1 MEVIVETV
9 GEKVCEIEEV
19 GEKVRRKEKKGKEK
33 SGSSD
38 VVKRIRAAKGKSTK
52 ASSST
57 SKGSLRYQIFLIVD
71 VTVELPLQGE
81 GQLHPIIDTPND
93 AFDTAGLISPN
104 PERASLPIIEKK
116 EDKKSSVWTKDKKLE
131 REMASLILPKPEKIV
146 MPAAILPK
154 PDTKVFAVKGKKAE
168 SPIVKKEEDH
178 IVEKES
184 IKEKIVLEEESN
196 VTKSAGLVEEDKF
209 AVDAANFLVQLVTLL
224 RDDPKALNLTALK
237 TMVDTIRPATASTS
251 DESPVKE
258 STEENLEKVSKPIKS
273 KEKSKEETVRKSKS
287 KKESTRHHVISTSD
301 DTKVLTP
308 APPQKSSGEDKPAS
322 QEIIAQDMWYD
333 IPYTKKENLEGER
346 ISTKAAV
353 TSHERKE
360 MPRRPSTGKLYEPPR
375 FHTAKTDATKIE
387 GTSIYDKYPKR
398 TGALDAYKES
408 FQNVDGDKDLGIVS
422 KAKST
427 SPITQEDTAMN
438 TIPQSH
444 VPETQKS
451 TVASTSAKEIRE
463 VIAPTTPPSKPA
475 PVQFEFNPPTP
486 RRITRRVI
494 LTSKDISTQTTPP
507 PTPPPRPRSHI
518 PASAPSIKKDEKR
531 PCMYTSETLPSWAKT
546 RTGSDN
552 VWMGT
557 LKPVDASDDLMIT
570 SNPKE
575 EGGNAVGESERKERG
590 EEKVIAEERLYELL
604 KSREERKRDK
614 EERKEKK
621 ERRKKEKEERKEK
634 SSKEKKKIRKA
645 LLKENVSATGDLIG
659 DLLG

>member
-1 MEVIVETV
+1 MLESV

-38 VVKRIRAAKGKSTK
+38 VVKRIRAVKGKSTK

-57 SKGSLRYQIFLIVD
+57 TKGSLHYQMSLIVD
-71 VTVELPLQGE
+71 VPVELSLQGE

-131 REMASLILPKPEKIV
+131 REMASLILPKPEKVV

-184 IKEKIVLEEESN
+184 IEEKIVLEEESN
-196 VTKSAGLVEEDKF
+196 VTKSAGLVEEEDKF

-224 RDDPKALNLTALK
+224 RDDPKALNLSALK

-251 DESPVKE
+251 DEWPVKE

-287 KKESTRHHVISTSD
+287 KKESTRHHDISTSD

-308 APPQKSSGEDKPAS
+308 AQPQKSAGEDKPAS
-322 QEIIAQDMWYD
+322 QGIIAEDMWYD
-333 IPYTKKENLEGER
+333 IPYTKNENLEGER
-346 ISTKAAV
+346 TSTKAAV

-375 FHTAKTDATKIE
+375 FHTSKIEGTTKTE

-427 SPITQEDTAMN
+427 NPITQEDTAVT

-451 TVASTSAKEIRE
+451 TLVSVGAKETRE
-463 VIAPTTPPSKPA
+463 VTAPTTPPSKPA

-518 PASAPSIKKDEKR
+518 PTSIPTIKKDEKR

-575 EGGNAVGESERKERG
+575 AGGKVVAEDERKERV
-590 EEKVIAEERLYELL
+590 EEKIIAEERLYELL

-621 ERRKKEKEERKEK
+621 ERRKKEKEERKQK

-645 LLKENVSATGDLIG
+645 LLKESVSATGDLIG